1 MVVREFR
8 IISNTDEFLKSE
20 YIVEALLY
28 HCKLYFDRTD
38 VAFAIIEQQPQE
50 KKNEKTA

>member
-1 MVVREFR
+1 M
-8 IISNTDEFLKSE
+8 SNTDEFLKSE

-28 HCKLYFDRTD
+28 HFKLYFERKD
-38 VAFAIIEQQPQE
+38 VAFAIAERQPQE